1 MKTFIIPVLGQCP
14 TIKDRWE
21 FAFNAL
27 GYKMPAYR
35 VFTMTEPTTIHATSK
50 SGGAEDTLQRDDEVL
65 AIETDAP
72 KVTVEAFWSMTGQV
86 CGFIGVTDDTVK
98 TLDDVVRAN
107 IRLTR

>member
-27 GYKMPAYR
+27 GYRMPTYR
-35 VFTMTEPTTIHATSK
+35 TFTITEPTAIRAISK
-50 SGGAEDTLQRDDEVL
+50 SGDAEDILQRGDEVL
-65 AIETDAP
+65 VFETDAP

-86 CGFIGVTDDTVK
+86 CGFIGVTDDMVK